1 MKYFSYKFFSAYLAI
16 LLFGLV
22 FCTFLLVKGESRIG
36 EESKNVQQS
45 LQTLFEL
52 KTANLLVEKIMLS
65 QQGYMIFGDQQFII
79 DYEEAKE
86 ALSKT
91 LVDLSLI
98 WQEDQLQRG
107 ILGSV
112 RQKISEL
119 ESELENRASIRLTVN
134 TAEMVAINTKIGDLE
149 NRISETFDA
158 LVTEG
163 KSLLDAQSLSAEKK
177 TKQNEQLLVVA
188 AGIAMLLIVSIVA
201 NFIFRQGY
209 RRLLTGQVSE
219 EEEVLELAVESTK
232 DGIFDWNIKTGDVNY
247 SDQFLAILGYER
259 DEFKGNFDDF
269 TDRLHPEE
277 KEIVHNYINLYLTGR
292 LSEYSNIF
300 RMRHKSG
307 HWIWIKSRGSV
318 ILDDK
323 DEPARFVGTVADI
336 SAEKDY
342 ELKLQAAIHKAEAA
356 NVAKSDFLAH
366 MSHEIRTPL
375 TAITGVAEILIQNA
389 HELDQK
395 KQKLV
400 KALHSSSISLKDLI
414 SDVLDFSKIESG
426 ELQLEETSFSL
437 QDVFTHITSIMSVR
451 TSEKK
456 LGFVFEYEDVK
467 DIEFYGDPVRIR
479 QILINLIGNAIKFT
493 EQGHVHVKASKEDQ
507 NDFSILKIDVE
518 DTGIGISK
526 EQKDL
531 IFERFKQADATVSRK
546 FGGTGLGLP
555 ISKKLASLMGGNIEV
570 KSEIGKGSVF
580 SLVLPFTGGAKLNTE
595 DSEQSEA
602 HRRKRIDE
610 LKAQIEEAQKVLLV
624 EDYEGNITVLGHVLE
639 DMDVEFDIARTGLEA
654 VNLWKENHY
663 GLILMDIQMPEMDG
677 FTSTK
682 LIRSIESEKSLDRTP
697 IVGMTAHAMVG
708 DKTKCIDAGMDDY
721 LPKPIVEL
729 DLKTTVLKYLGG
741 LIEKKKPENIVRAS
755 GNTEN

>member
-467 DIEFYGDPVRIR
+467 DIEYYGDPVRIR

-729 DLKTTVLKYLGG
+729 GLKTTVLKYLGG
-741 LIEKKKPENIVRAS
+741 LIEKRSPKI
-755 GNTEN
+755 

>member
-22 FCTFLLVKGESRIG
+22 FCTFLLVKGESRIR

-52 KTANLLVEKIMLS
+52 ETANLLVEKIMLS
-65 QQGYMIFGDQQFII
+65 QQGYMIFGDQKFIG
-79 DYEEAKE
+79 DYEDAKE
-86 ALSKT
+86 SLSTT
-91 LVDLSLI
+91 LVDLSLL
-98 WQEDQLQRG
+98 WQEDQLQKG
-107 ILGSV
+107 ILGTV
-112 RQKISEL
+112 EQKISEL
-119 ESELENRASIRLTVN
+119 ETELESRASIRLTVN
-134 TAEMVAINTKIGDLE
+134 TAEMVTINTKISDLK
-149 NRISETFDA
+149 NGISETFEA
-158 LVTEG
+158 LVTEE
-163 KSLLDAQSLSAEKK
+163 KSLLDSQSLSAENK
-177 TKQNEQLLVVA
+177 TKQNEQLLVFA
-188 AGIAMLLIVSIVA
+188 AGIAILLIVSIVG
-201 NFIFRQGY
+201 NFVFRQGY

-232 DGIFDWNIKTGDVNY
+232 DGIFDWNIKTADVNY
-247 SDQFLAILGYER
+247 SDQFIAMLGYER
-259 DEFKGNFDDF
+259 DEFKGNFEDF

-277 KEIVHNYINLYLTGR
+277 QEIVLNYINLYLTGR

-307 HWIWIKSRGSV
+307 HWIWVKSRGSV
-318 ILDDK
+318 IMDDNE
-323 DEPARFVGTVADI
+323 EPARFVGAVADI

-342 ELKLQAAIHKAEAA
+342 ELKLQAAIQKAEAA

-389 HELDQK
+389 HELDEK

-400 KALHSSSISLKDLI
+400 KALHSSSVSLKDLI

-451 TSEKK
+451 TSEKN
-456 LGFVFEYEDVK
+456 LGFVFEFEDVK

-493 EQGHVHVKASKEDQ
+493 ESGHVHVNASKEDQ
-507 NDFSILKIDVE
+507 NDFSVLRIDIE
-518 DTGIGISK
+518 DTGIGIS
-526 EQKDL
+526 EDQKDL

-570 KSEIGKGSVF
+570 RSEIGKGSTF
-580 SLVLPFTGGAKLNTE
+580 SLILPFTGGTKLFPDVPVQNE
-595 DSEQSEA
+595 I

-610 LKAQIEEAQKVLLV
+610 LKAQIEDVQKVLLV
-624 EDYEGNITVLGHVLE
+624 EDYEGNITVLGHILE

-682 LIRSIESEKSLDRTP
+682 LIRSIESEKNLDRTP

-708 DKTKCIDAGMDDY
+708 DKDRCIEAGMYDY

-741 LIEKKKPENIVRAS
+741 FTEIKKPENTFRAS
-755 GNTEN
+755 GKNDD